1 MQTRKL
7 RFGLTALV
15 LAVMAAVYLSIAGP
29 GRAGLLRP
37 DDPRVTAKGA
47 LIYSENCAACHGA
60 ELEGEPDWRTP
71 DKDGLMPAPPHDQ
84 SGHTW
89 HHSEKL
95 LFELTKFGIARTA
108 GLKDYKT
115 RMPAY
120 EDLLSDDEI
129 LAVLSYIK
137 SRWPEELQRRHT
149 EMSAHDQ

>member
-1 MQTRKL
+1 MQTRKF
-7 RFGLTALV
+7 RFGETALV
-15 LAVMAAVYLSIAGP
+15 LAAVATVHLSITGP
-29 GRAGLLRP
+29 VRAGLLKP
-37 DDPRVTAKGA
+37 DDPGVTAKGA
-47 LIYSENCAACHGA
+47 LIYSEDCAACHGA
-60 ELEGEPDWRTP
+60 GLEGEPNWRTP

-108 GLKDYKT
+108 GLDDYKT

-129 LAVLSYIK
+129 IAVLSYIK